1 MNNVNPASLDKPYL
15 RDFYLEKRKNLS
27 QCPDRKTA
35 LDDEIQTRLIISSEY
50 RNSDT
55 VLVYMARPFEIAT
68 SMIIHA
74 ALANNKTVGLPVCL
88 DDHRMIFRK
97 IISVADLCPG
107 RFGILEPPQNSEK
120 IIPDE
125 HTLCVCPCL
134 CCDMNGMRLGFGGG
148 YYDRFLSDFNG
159 VKAALCYGDSVLP
172 AIEGDD
178 FDVPMNVIVTDSFI
192 RNIR

>member
-1 MNNVNPASLDKPYL
+1 MNLSNPASLDKAYL
-15 RDFYLEKRKNLS
+15 RDFYLEKRKKLAADF
-27 QCPDRKTA
+27 DRKTA
-35 LDDEIQTRLIISSEY
+35 LDDEIQTRLIISSAY
-50 RNSDT
+50 RITDT
-55 VLVYMARPFEIAT
+55 VLVYMARPFEIST
-68 SMIIHA
+68 SMIIYA

-88 DDHRMIFRK
+88 DDRRMIFRK
-97 IISVADLCPG
+97 ITSVAELRPG
-107 RFGILEPPQNSEK
+107 RFGILEPPQNSEE
-120 IIPDE
+120 IVPDE